1 MSASQARVTPDVRL
15 HLLVFDERLSVGE
28 GLRTL
33 VEGDPGVSLVECIRN
48 SAMLESAVRAR
59 RPDVVLMVL
68 PRERNCVPEV
78 ISKLRRSPE
87 PPAVVVLV
95 DSPRSSTALEAVQ
108 AGAGSVVTMTESPEA
123 LIDAIRAAG
132 RGISR
137 VPAEV
142 LRAVLPACPEADDP
156 TRSYLDRLTRRE
168 REVLD
173 LLASGCDRRAIA
185 ARLYCSPE
193 TVRTHIRSV
202 LIKLEV
208 HSTVEAVALAARS
221 GAGRG

>member
-1 MSASQARVTPDVRL
+1 MSATQARVTADVRL
-15 HLLVFDERLSVGE
+15 RLLVFDERLSFGD

-33 VEGDPGVSLVECIRN
+33 VEGDPGFAPVECIRN

-68 PRERNCVPEV
+68 PRERNCAPEV

-87 PPAVVVLV
+87 SPAVVVLV
-95 DSPRSSTALEAVQ
+95 DSPRSSTAIEAVQ

-137 VPAEV
+137 VPAEL
-142 LRAVLPACPEADDP
+142 LRAVLPACAEADDP

-185 ARLYCSPE
+185 TRLYCSPE

-202 LIKLEV
+202 LSKLEV